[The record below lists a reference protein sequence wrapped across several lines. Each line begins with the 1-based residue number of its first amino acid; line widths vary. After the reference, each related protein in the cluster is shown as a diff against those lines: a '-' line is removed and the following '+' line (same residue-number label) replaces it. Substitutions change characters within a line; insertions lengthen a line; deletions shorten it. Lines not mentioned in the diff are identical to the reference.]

1 MGGTNKTN
9 AAIMINY
16 NNDNIYGWT
25 TIFTSNDSNDIIIGK
40 SLVVHPICNNNN
52 DNHNNDDD
60 DANNNDDIYVYTS
73 MCVRVCVYI
82 YIYTHTYIHIDRH
95 THRYTQFVYCYLS
108 NIVSCSAAT
117 YTILH
122 GRLR

>member
-1 MGGTNKTN
+1 
-9 AAIMINY
+9 MINY

-25 TIFTSNDSNDIIIGK
+25 TIVTSNDSNDIIIGK

-73 MCVRVCVYI
+73 MCVRVCIYI
-82 YIYTHTYIHIDRH
+82 YIYIYIHTYI
-95 THRYTQFVYCYLS
+95 
-108 NIVSCSAAT
+108 
-117 YTILH
+117 
-122 GRLR
+122 